1 MPSNSSLK
9 KEVKTLQDARAKDAE
24 RIAELQARLKEKEDY
39 ISQHRAIA
47 MVKAGYKTR
56 GNDESFVR
64 EIEETVERKVK
75 IKKARKKFIN
85 GLTRARIRCWKPI
98 TYAGSPIEVENSRR
112 PSVLKK
118 NKIKIKYKNGKW
130 TKYVVKE
137 VNRLEDMAKK
147 LKPPKKTYSN
157 ETIYIE
163 RSQYHMDKIK
173 EKDNLIEE
181 KNKELK
187 RKNEEMSIMKEQ
199 LKEINRKGWK
209 LYDILNGET
218 YAGRMYDIKER
229 AEGILNCLGH
239 NVYLPSYCSGGIKKM
254 HSVKL
259 ICRGDTTSWSSW
271 KLKTKQD
278 EK

>member
-1 MPSNSSLK
+1 
-9 KEVKTLQDARAKDAE
+9 
-24 RIAELQARLKEKEDY
+24 
-39 ISQHRAIA
+39 
-47 MVKAGYKTR
+47 
-56 GNDESFVR
+56 
-64 EIEETVERKVK
+64 
-75 IKKARKKFIN
+75 
-85 GLTRARIRCWKPI
+85 
-98 TYAGSPIEVENSRR
+98 
-112 PSVLKK
+112 
-118 NKIKIKYKNGKW
+118 
-130 TKYVVKE
+130 
-137 VNRLEDMAKK
+137 MAKK

-229 AEGILNCLGH
+229 AEG
-239 NVYLPSYCSGGIKKM
+239 YLIVWDIMY
-254 HSVKL
+254 
-259 ICRGDTTSWSSW
+259 ICPPIALVESR
-271 KLKTKQD
+271 KCIP
-278 EK
+278 

>member
-9 KEVKTLQDARAKDAE
+9 KEVQTLQDARAKDAE
-24 RIAELQARLKEKEDY
+24 RIAELEARLKEKEDY
-39 ISQHRAIA
+39 IPHRLAIKMA
-47 MVKAGYKTR
+47 NAGYV
-56 GNDESFVR
+56 GGGDDSHLS
-64 EIEETVERKVK
+64 EIRKCARAKDK
-75 IKKARKKFIN
+75 IKKERKKFIN
-85 GLTRARIRCWKPI
+85 GLTRTRRRCWKPI
-98 TYAGSPIEVENSRR
+98 TYTGSPIEVENSAK

-118 NKIKIKYKNGKW
+118 NKIKIKYKNGEW

-181 KNKELK
+181 KNKEIK

-229 AEGILNCLGH
+229 AEGILTCLGH
-239 NVYLPSYCSGGIKKM
+239 NIYLPYCFGEIKRM
-254 HSVKL
+254 HSAKL